1 MDACLRPLYD
11 EAAIE
16 NWIAV
21 IDAAK
26 FERVSATGEDI
37 FVGLVGPAPV
47 GFVSCMAEMSVLG
60 MWYVDPSFIGQGHGS
75 ALLAHAETS
84 LTSGGCVVAT
94 TEASLFAR
102 PHFESRGWV
111 PLEEFDKP
119 AFGGVFRVTRMS
131 KGLGAR

>member
-1 MDACLRPLYD
+1 VDACLRPLYD

-16 NWIAV
+16 NWIAA
-21 IDAAK
+21 IDETK
-26 FERVSATGEDI
+26 FARVSAMGEDI

-47 GFVSCMAEMSVLG
+47 GFVSCLAEMSLLG
-60 MWYVDPSFIGQGHGS
+60 MWYVDPGFIGQGHGS
-75 ALLAHAETS
+75 TLLAHAESS
-84 LTSGGCVVAT
+84 LLAEGCVVAT

-131 KGLGAR
+131 KEL